1 MLTRLDFLR
10 RITRSFLKAL
20 VLYEKTSEPIWFK
33 RSSTFL
39 LGVSIN
45 WNWFYI
51 PDNLLHFILSTNF
64 IGKFVIGKLIS
75 SKVPVA
81 WMAKAIIKLNLQ
93 FVRETREMH
102 FSCSSPKHISSLLV
116 VISRKTLHFVY
127 KNVSKKAAWFF
138 LRSRPVLI
146 WFDKR
151 NVFAIILQN
160 SPHSEKNQKTYAHNE
175 FGCVW
180 EQGTVFYSHHQP
192 IRTSWSPSKTITL
205 LGFYYKSGETMYRYT
220 QDQ

>member
-1 MLTRLDFLR
+1 MLTRLDFFTKNNKK
-10 RITRSFLKAL
+10 IFLKAL

-33 RSSTFL
+33 SSSTFL

-116 VISRKTLHFVY
+116 FISRKTLHFVY
-127 KNVSKKAAWFF
+127 KNVSKKAARLFF
-138 LRSRPVLI
+138 WGLVQFL
-146 WFDKR
+146 FDLTSAMCLLSSYKTYHTPR
-151 NVFAIILQN
+151 
-160 SPHSEKNQKTYAHNE
+160 KTKKTYAHNE

-205 LGFYYKSGETMYRYT
+205 LGFYYKSGETM
-220 QDQ
+220 